1 MAASLLQPFGLPKGR
16 RDVEK
21 EKETPN
27 LCPAWQSAPPSVYFS
42 VPFLSRAIWASK
54 LEEKLASGKA
64 SGLVFG
70 DSVPCRGRQSTLE
83 PASATERGTGSP
95 SRGGWRPRTCPDK
108 HAAGPSAGSLRHAP
122 APASRGRNPR
132 GRAEW
137 TARPP
142 VNPRGAVTLLPLPP
156 RGTPVEAATQTGDD
170 RTEANPPPQT
180 PGSGAGAP
188 PRLEKSARPPSPTS
202 CHLAHPPHFDLQD
215 MGPPPLFSPDTIP
228 CLSCAAHSHW
238 PSLLCFPRTLSSFL
252 PQGLCCLS
260 WYTLSGLFPLP
271 PPLSSQGSAQTACKH
286 RALVIAALLK

>member
-188 PRLEKSARPPSPTS
+188 HGWRSRPGHHPPLAATSRTLLTLTYRIWVRLLYFHLTPSPACLVLPIHTG
-202 CHLAHPPHFDLQD
+202 LLYYV
-215 MGPPPLFSPDTIP
+215 SPG
-228 CLSCAAHSHW
+228 H
-238 PSLLCFPRTLSSFL
+238 
-252 PQGLCCLS
+252 
-260 WYTLSGLFPLP
+260 
-271 PPLSSQGSAQTACKH
+271 
-286 RALVIAALLK
+286 